1 MSFYGTVY
9 YQLVDTFNK
18 VAMRNSSIEEKSFPS
33 SVVTSD
39 QQINAIGRDAKLN
52 IEGGNRWINFTKDTE
67 NNCFKVWHAT
77 PDTTSSSWIEGYQKL
92 DSAPAGAEVVE
103 LNPGDYFK
111 TFSTKYDAAGHI
123 VPSSLETKYYKM
135 PKSEVEE
142 ELDILK
148 ELVGEK
154 ADGDEEATGLCKEI
168 ADNTANIATNTADL
182 TLLKDVYGGDAT
194 ETAYALFSSPW
205 ITGGEE
211 GNSFKNFPQYFGK
224 MDSLIDACNTAA
236 NSFSAQNL
244 LTSTEYNPSIP
255 LSSVSESVRILAT
268 MLQKLKLYCDTQDN
282 EAEAAAA
289 AAGTAVEALGT
300 LHSQTSANLG
310 TLTAKHNAYETA
322 TNGEIAN
329 IKTDLARVEAEYK
342 AADGAL
348 SARIDE
354 VNGVLTPL
362 NTAYGTYVS
371 QNDENILKINQ
382 EQGAIKE
389 IIGENKEAESTGLY
403 KIIYDGDAAVS
414 SSLTTFT
421 NTQTGINNDY
431 NSRISENTTQIG
443 ALNDKIGSKTVDD
456 NGVYSEVSGVYIDIK
471 TLDDKI
477 TGVNSTV
484 EALKPDVTSLK
495 TAIGSPA
502 IVEGEGLSPS
512 EATGLYKNIYDINS
526 EISSLKTVI
535 GNETDS
541 TGLFNLITNMQQEIA
556 SLKSRIETL
565 EAAAPEDPEP
575 TEPDPGEEPET
586 EGVDEPEEGTEASEN

>member
-9 YQLVDTFNK
+9 YQLIDTFNK

-33 SVVTSD
+33 NIVTSD

-77 PDTTSSSWIEGYQKL
+77 PDTTSSSWVEGYQKV
-92 DSAPAGAEVVE
+92 DSTPAGAEVVE
-103 LNPGDYFK
+103 LNPGDCFK

-142 ELDILK
+142 ELDVLK
-148 ELVGEK
+148 ELVGDK
-154 ADGDEEATGLCKEI
+154 AKEGEEATGLCKEI
-168 ADNTANIATNTADL
+168 ADNTANIATNTEDL
-182 TLLKDVYGGDAT
+182 TLLKDVYGGNAT
-194 ETAYALFSSPW
+194 ETAYALFDTPW
-205 ITGGEE
+205 IVGEE
-211 GNSFKNFPQYFGK
+211 GNLYKNFPQYFGK
-224 MDSLIDACNTAA
+224 MDQLINTCDAAA
-236 NSFSAQNL
+236 KSFAAQNL
-244 LTSTEYNPSIP
+244 LASTEYDPSIP
-255 LSSVSESVRILAT
+255 LSSVSKAVCMLAT

-289 AAGTAVEALGT
+289 AAGTAVEALGK
-300 LHSQTSANLG
+300 LHAQTSANLE

-342 AADGAL
+342 AADGTL
-348 SARIDE
+348 NARIDE

-362 NTAYGTYVS
+362 KTAYDAYVT
-371 QNDENILKINQ
+371 QNDDNISKINQ
-382 EQGAIKE
+382 EQSEIKGA
-389 IIGENKEAESTGLY
+389 IGENKEAESTGLY

-421 NTQTGINNDY
+421 NTQIGINNDY

-443 ALNDKIGSKTVDD
+443 TLNEKIGSKTIVD
-456 NGVYSEVSGVYIDIK
+456 GAYSEVSGVYVDIK

-477 TGVNSTV
+477 AGVNSTV
-484 EALKPDVTSLK
+484 ETLKPDVASLK
-495 TAIGSPA
+495 TAVGSPA
-502 IVEGEGLSPS
+502 TVEGEGLTPS

-535 GNETDS
+535 GDEADS
-541 TGLFNLITNMQQEIA
+541 TGLFNLIKSMQQEIA
-556 SLKSRIETL
+556 NLTSRIEAL
-565 EAAAPEDPEP
+565 EAAPPEDPDPSE
-575 TEPDPGEEPET
+575 PGEDPET
-586 EGVDEPEEGTEASEN
+586 GGTGEPEEGTEVSEN